1 MGSPYV
7 VSQFPEIQTYFCTFS
22 NVKDSEI
29 SAVKAMFGEIP
40 MTGHLPVTIPN
51 IAAAARASEPLLNVP
66 GEVRNEIRYSQSSV
80 ILAAAALTVLLAACS
95 IQVDDKDKEAK
106 KVDIQ
111 TPLANLK
118 VDTSEASTDNGIP
131 VYPGATP
138 RPDQSGDK
146 HRANVNI
153 GAMGF
158 GLKVIAAEY
167 VTPDSPEKV
176 KAFYVDKLKKCG
188 NVLECRGTGEA
199 TTDRKVTGTMM
210 DDGDKPVSC
219 GGAHGD
225 GWELKVGTSN
235 NQHIVAIQ
243 PDGSGTRFGTVLV
256 QIHGKE
262 GTL

>member
-1 MGSPYV
+1 M
-7 VSQFPEIQTYFCTFS
+7 
-22 NVKDSEI
+22 K
-29 SAVKAMFGEIP
+29 SAIR
-40 MTGHLPVTIPN
+40 
-51 IAAAARASEPLLNVP
+51 IASAT
-66 GEVRNEIRYSQSSV
+66 
-80 ILAAAALTVLLAACS
+80 LAAAILLVLLASCS
-95 IQVDDKDKEAK
+95 IKVDDKDKEAK

-138 RPDQSGDK
+138 RPESNGDK

-158 GLKVIAAEY
+158 GIKVIAAEF

-176 KAFYVDKLKKCG
+176 KAFYLDKLAKFGK
-188 NVLECRGTGEA
+188 VLECRGTGGGHGTSA
-199 TTDRKVTGTMM
+199 TF
-210 DDGDKPVSC
+210 DDDDHSDKPVTC
-219 GGAHGD
+219 DDTKGD
-225 GWELKVGTSN
+225 GWELKTGTTH
-235 NQHIVAIQ
+235 NQHLVAIN
-243 PDGSGTRFGTVLV
+243 PDGSGARFGTVLV